1 MLGIVLVD
9 MHNPNKTPVD
19 SDLVAIPVD
28 ASESPSEAMLQMAE
42 YENGV
47 IDALAEQMASRGLT
61 EEALLGRETSYSKLG
76 YEKHKELV
84 SDLCTF
90 VDYYH
95 LRGIA
100 VPPHV
105 EKMWN
110 DANFSRPKNST
121 IYAEAVNSNIA
132 ENDVEAILLQ
142 LADNE
147 FYPDY
152 GFFGKLTDETAMLG
166 VLTRLLLLPAPPFET
181 MTKIAE
187 RTKDVATSL
196 AILSALRTLPEV
208 AESVD
213 AGKFRMALVERVFH
227 RSPDIEV
234 VRHALEEGILTV
246 ADIVLRAHDV
256 KDDAILALGLERSTG
271 IERDYLMRYVL
282 DPSVIPHGE
291 EGSSLEL
298 MRSALTN
305 PPKILALG
313 EKIYTEEE
321 LSAEHPEFAEDWL
334 VKGRYTS
341 GKFCVGV
348 SEDGEMVI
356 AWSNQ
361 FDNEYHKDV
370 FRTMERV
377 TGKRFPLVWR
387 SGGMIELRAKDKENK
402 AEKIARMQGSSGAF
416 GAYNT
421 RLLGKYADQIRESIS
436 GASPAVSFV
445 AVEPTMMTNVDTAN
459 KLFDNFRAGRVVHD

>member
-1 MLGIVLVD
+1 MHDPNKVLVVD
-9 MHNPNKTPVD
+9 NLDRVPV
-19 SDLVAIPVD
+19 VAD
-28 ASESPSEAMLQMAE
+28 ESPSEAVLHMAE
-42 YENGV
+42 YENTA
-47 IDALAEQMASRGLT
+47 IDALAEQVTLRGLS
-61 EEALLGRETSYSKLG
+61 EEALLGRETGYSKLG
-76 YEKHKELV
+76 YKKHKELV
-84 SDLCTF
+84 ADLCTF
-90 VDYYH
+90 VDYCN

-100 VPPHV
+100 VPPQI
-105 EKMWN
+105 EKMWKE
-110 DANFSRPKNST
+110 ANFSTPKNST
-121 IYAEAVNSNIA
+121 IYTEAVNSNIA

-142 LADNE
+142 LADDT

-152 GFFGKLTDETAMLG
+152 GFFGKLTSETAMSD
-166 VLTRLLLLPAPPFET
+166 VLSRLLLLPEPPFET

-196 AILSALRTLPEV
+196 AILSALRALPEG
-208 AESVD
+208 AES
-213 AGKFRMALVERVFH
+213 APASKFRMTLVERIFY
-227 RSPDIEV
+227 RSPDVEV
-234 VRHALEEGILTV
+234 IRHALEEGILTV

-282 DPSVIPHGE
+282 DPAVIPHGE

-298 MRSALTN
+298 MRFALTN

-321 LSAEHPEFAEDWL
+321 LLAEHPELAEDWL
-334 VKGRYTS
+334 AKGRYTS

-348 SEDGEMVI
+348 TDEGEMVI

-361 FDNEYHKDV
+361 LDNEYHKDI
-370 FRTMERV
+370 FRTMERT

-387 SGGMIELRAKDKENK
+387 SGGMIELRAKDRDNKE
-402 AEKIARMQGSSGAF
+402 EKIARMQGSSGAF

-421 RLLGKYADQIRESIS
+421 RLLGKYGEQIRESIS
-436 GASPAVSFV
+436 GLSPAVTSV
-445 AVEPTMMTNVDTAN
+445 AVEPTMMTNIDTAN